1 MAILINDTSP
11 RSQYTATASQTV
23 FSVPFEFF
31 SNADLLVYQNS
42 TLKTLTTHYTVTG
55 AGLTGGGSITLVTG
69 AAASDIITIVRD
81 IPVARVTDFPTSGPF
96 NIDALNTDLDRLTA
110 MIQERENQVSRVI
123 SLSQTDAAVNLYL
136 PTAANRASKVMA
148 FDSTGNVIVSQELG
162 AYRGNWASGTAYVLR
177 DIIKDTSNANI
188 YICVAAHTSTGSQPI
203 SSNAN
208 SASWALLVDAATAS
222 SASSSASASASA
234 ASSSASAASSSAS
247 AASTSATNAATSATQ
262 ATTNGATQVAL
273 ATAQVALATTQA
285 TNAATSASTAT
296 TQASNASTS
305 ATSATSSASSAS
317 TSASNASTSATSA
330 ANSAAAA
337 AATLASGFY
346 SAVQDK
352 SANYTVVSGDAGD
365 LIRVTTTSGAKTITL
380 PQISTVTDGFKISV
394 VKWTADTNAVTVARS
409 GSDTINGG
417 TTSSIGSQYAN
428 ITFVADYETN
438 QWFAATSGLGT
449 TNTVVDIF
457 SGTGSQTA
465 FTLSGDPTTVNNT
478 YVYISGVYQNK
489 ATYSLSTTTLTF
501 TTAPPSGT
509 SNIEVIWTVPL
520 LIGAPNDG
528 TVTNIKVSSSSTLYN
543 RINDTFSVKDY
554 GAIGNGVADDTQ
566 AIRDAISGGR
576 AVYFPSGTYRTTSQ
590 IDVPANTKMYGFN
603 AKVYCNHVG
612 ICFNLTGN
620 YITIKDLEIYAD
632 WSGPPHNNTG
642 VAIYGQR
649 NTFSPLVVT
658 YLYYVQIENCTIYN
672 FGQAAVQIFS
682 AQYVKLINN
691 NIYNAGVHGI
701 LLVSVNQ
708 CLVTNNLIQNIGAN
722 QNNFAYGISLSRL
735 SSATI
740 SGNPNTPIS
749 LANGPIPSNVVISN
763 NYIQDVVDEV
773 AIDLHSG
780 DNITISGN
788 VAKNVRIG
796 VNIEHATAGS
806 YYATC
811 TNISI
816 TGNSFTGLTTSGK
829 ICAGI
834 FVDAQSGASEI
845 ATGIAISGNTFNYFG
860 IDILDPFK
868 GANNAVIY
876 VNYAS
881 GVSITGNTFNN
892 SYGRCVGLD
901 TLTYNCSIIG
911 NTVTNL
917 AIANST
923 QNAFE
928 TLAGDARGT
937 INSNTMYGSSGYLVK
952 ASTISTGYGLKV
964 GGENIVVGGA
974 LMGTQPTQANI
985 RGGSYLTSPRVIV
998 VWDNSGTIT
1007 NTVFED
1013 ILYNNS
1019 TPTITKNGT
1028 GDFTVNWPSGIF
1040 GNNIVYP
1047 VYNAADPS
1055 SSEVRNT
1062 QISSTSIT
1070 STRCKS
1076 FDSAGAAIDCQ
1087 ENWLLV
1093 WGR

>member
-1 MAILINDTSP
+1 MAILINDTTP
-11 RSQYTATASQTV
+11 RSQYTATSGQTV
-23 FSVPFEFF
+23 FSIPFEFF
-31 SNADLLVYQNS
+31 SNSDIAVYQNAV
-42 TLKTLTTHYTVTG
+42 LKTITTHYTLTG
-55 AGLTGGGSITLVTG
+55 AGVTGGGSLTLVTG
-69 AAASDIITIVRD
+69 ATVGDVITIVRD
-81 IPVARVTDFPTSGPF
+81 IPVKRVTDFPTSGPF

-110 MIQERENQVSRVI
+110 MIQERENQISRVV
-123 SLSQTDAAVNLYL
+123 SLAQTDAAVNLYL

-148 FDSTGNVIVSQELG
+148 FDSTGNIIVAQELG
-162 AYRGNWASGTAYVLR
+162 TYRGNWASGNAYILR

-208 SASWALLVDAATAS
+208 SASWTLLVDAATATT
-222 SASSSASASASA
+222 ASSSASASASA

-247 AASTSATNAATSATQ
+247 AASSSASSASSSASNASSSASS
-262 ATTNGATQVAL
+262 ASA
-273 ATAQVALATTQA
+273 
-285 TNAATSASTAT
+285 SASTAT

-305 ATSATSSASSAS
+305 ATNAASSASSAS

-330 ANSAAAA
+330 SNSAAAA

-394 VKWTADTNAVTVARS
+394 VKWTSDANAVIVARS

-465 FTLSGDPTTVNNT
+465 FTLSGDPTTINNT

-543 RINDTFSVKDY
+543 RINDTVSVKDY
-554 GAIGNGVADDTQ
+554 GAIGNGIADDTT
-566 AIRDAISGGR
+566 AIRNAISGGR
-576 AVYFPSGTYRTTSQ
+576 TVYFPSGTYRTTSQ
-590 IDVPANTKMYGFN
+590 IDIPANTKMYGFN

-620 YITIKDLEIYAD
+620 YITIKDLEIYGD
-632 WSGPPHNNTG
+632 WSGYPYNDTN
-642 VAIYGQR
+642 VAIYGQL
-649 NTFSPLVVT
+649 NTWSPLVVT

-672 FGQAAVQIFS
+672 FGQAAVQIYS

-722 QNNFAYGISLSRL
+722 RNNYAYGISLSRL

-749 LANGPIPSNVVISN
+749 LANGPISANVVISN

-788 VAKNVRIG
+788 VARNVRIG
-796 VNIEHATAGS
+796 VNLEHATASS

-816 TGNSFTGLTTSGK
+816 TGNSFSGLTTAGK
-829 ICAGI
+829 VCAGV

-860 IDILDPFK
+860 LDTADPFK

-901 TLTYNCSIIG
+901 TLTYNCNIIG

-928 TLAGDARGT
+928 TLSGSARGT
-937 INSNTMYGSSGYLVK
+937 INGNTMYGSSGYLVK
-952 ASTISTGYGLKV
+952 ASTINSGYGLKV

-974 LMGTQPTQANI
+974 LMATQPTQANI
-985 RGGSYLTSPRVIV
+985 RGGNYLTSPRVIV

-1013 ILYNNS
+1013 INYSNS

-1040 GNNIVYP
+1040 GNSIVYP
-1047 VYNAADPS
+1047 IYNAADPS